1 MTNHE
6 LEQQIRRAMEHAAPD
21 RLDSILSSCDQGKS
35 QGELIIMSE
44 KKNRKKG
51 KAGWIAAAAAAVLLI
66 GFGVGLLRQKPEA
79 PQAQVD
85 AVILLD
91 VNPSLSLSVDAEEKV
106 LAAEALNE
114 DAKEVLGSMELEG
127 TSLEVAV
134 NAIIGSMLQKGY
146 LGDTQNSVLVSVE
159 NDDAAR
165 GEQLQQKVSAAVAGA
180 MQSQSLEASVLTQ
193 TVSTG
198 DAGLAELAGKYGI
211 SMGKAALIQEVI
223 EQDSTMT
230 FEELAPMTINE
241 IALIASSRN
250 GESSSVTQTGTASD
264 KAYIGKEEA
273 LNLACAQAQIAA
285 ADALHIEVEF
295 DSEDGRMVYEV
306 EIKMETGEYEYEIDA
321 RTGEILRA
329 ESKNWRT
336 EKEEHPTE
344 NVSASYIGENAALA
358 VALNHAGVSESALT
372 KMEIE
377 LDEHDNRMVYEVEFR
392 TDHEKFEYEIDAVS
406 GEIRKAERDD

>member
-1 MTNHE
+1 M
-6 LEQQIRRAMEHAAPD
+6 
-21 RLDSILSSCDQGKS
+21 
-35 QGELIIMSE
+35 
-44 KKNRKKG
+44 
-51 KAGWIAAAAAAVLLI
+51 
-66 GFGVGLLRQKPEA
+66 
-79 PQAQVD
+79 
-85 AVILLD
+85 
-91 VNPSLSLSVDAEEKV
+91 
-106 LAAEALNE
+106 
-114 DAKEVLGSMELEG
+114 
-127 TSLEVAV
+127 AV

-198 DAGLAELAGKYGI
+198 DAGLAELAEKYGI
-211 SMGKAALIQEVI
+211 SMGKTALIQEVI

-306 EIKMETGEYEYEIDA
+306 E
-321 RTGEILRA
+321 
-329 ESKNWRT
+329 
-336 EKEEHPTE
+336 
-344 NVSASYIGENAALA
+344 
-358 VALNHAGVSESALT
+358 
-372 KMEIE
+372 
-377 LDEHDNRMVYEVEFR
+377 FR